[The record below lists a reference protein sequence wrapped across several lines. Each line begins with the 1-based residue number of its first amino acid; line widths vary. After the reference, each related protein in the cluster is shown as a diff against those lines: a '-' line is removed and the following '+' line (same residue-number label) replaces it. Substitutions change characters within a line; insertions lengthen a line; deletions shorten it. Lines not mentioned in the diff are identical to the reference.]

1 MIRAVVI
8 RTVVIR
14 TVVLSV
20 ALLTGCGGE
29 AAPPELMPIGE
40 FTLIAQDGSELGSD
54 DLRGK
59 VYVADFIFTTC
70 PSICPVL
77 STQMANLHRR
87 IDDPD
92 VRFLSITVDPE
103 HDTPEVMREYAARYR
118 PDSRWSFLSGDPTD
132 VRRAIVLAF
141 RLPIGRREPVGEAGA
156 YDITHGSRF
165 VLVDRRGTLRGLYET
180 DGDGLERLERDVGR
194 LLEEA
199 P

>member
-1 MIRAVVI
+1 MIRALAVAF
-8 RTVVIR
+8 
-14 TVVLSV
+14 
-20 ALLTGCGGE
+20 ALLAGCGGE
-29 AAPPELMPIGE
+29 EPLPEMMPIGE
-40 FTLIAQDGSELGSD
+40 FTLTAHDGSELGSD

-118 PDSRWSFLSGDPTD
+118 PDARWSFLSGDPGD
-132 VRRAIVLAF
+132 VRRAIVLGF
-141 RLPIGRREPVGEAGA
+141 RLPIGGREPMGDEGR
-156 YDITHGSRF
+156 YDIMHGSRF
-165 VLVDRRGTLRGLYET
+165 VLVDRRGVLRGLYET
-180 DGDGLERLERDVGR
+180 DGEGLERLERDVGR